1 MNNDFKHGSPHD
13 RGGADAY
20 YGRTYA
26 PHYWPNGTYR
36 GERIEMLE
44 MKPEE
49 IVAYTK
55 GYTECTDRKNWE

>member
-20 YGRTYA
+20 YGRTYD

-55 GYTECTDRKNWE
+55 G